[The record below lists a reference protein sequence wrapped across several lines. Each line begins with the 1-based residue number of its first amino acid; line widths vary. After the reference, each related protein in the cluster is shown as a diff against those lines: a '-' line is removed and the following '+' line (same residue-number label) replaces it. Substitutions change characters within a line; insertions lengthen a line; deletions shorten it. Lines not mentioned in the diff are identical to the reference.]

1 MKLQGL
7 SVFFCLIAV
16 PIVLVMTYYIQAQV
30 NTIALQMSYDT
41 KLLDATHDSL
51 VALEINTANEDLS
64 NVSDSLRSIIKAS
77 TNIFTNTLATN
88 LGMSNATKSALQPY
102 IPAMLFSLYDGYYI
116 YSPTRVPIICTD
128 EHGVAIYVGDKGV
141 ETAGGSINGLTKYK
155 YTPGSDVETSTTV
168 EEDYGMLL
176 YKVKGEET
184 YVTAIDDSVVDFKTD
199 YVLKSYVPY
208 AARYKEGTDL
218 DIQINYTLDN
228 YVNIY
233 GTINGVYYTKS
244 GYYTNIDIVS
254 CITSDGTNIINYGD
268 EQIENYCSDLSKQIT
283 IVVKVDGA
291 DYKITT
297 TDTYVYEDDGSIKYD
312 ENRNPV
318 VEGSSQ
324 GREAIK
330 YYLKSHAFSD
340 WVRKSLGNRLEECH
354 IQEKISE
361 EIEDLYKESIFGDD
375 DSKVAET
382 DLIVKFEGKHGYIF
396 DINQNPE
403 SDDST
408 FVNHKHEVMK
418 NSMQYNLN
426 LAMSTYNEMNM
437 SAYSFHMPVVDEETW
452 GRVTSRVSVL
462 SFMQGFKCGLK
473 TYNNYACVSS
483 TNNEF
488 TVLPE
493 EIYYVGTP
501 DGTMTGASGL
511 DDGNTQYHR
520 INCPKFNEML
530 DTWAVGDDSIER
542 NISSFVS
549 KEIKYDKIYSRLDD
563 RYLFDHKNLACYTC
577 IISGNYKTDVGG
589 VEEYRLFNFNDLS
602 DKAKETY
609 VIALGKER
617 EELYKTN
624 QIVNNQGVSLNDT
637 SSVKTGADQSI
648 DVILADT
655 SKKLADIDSIEI
667 TLSNI
672 QRVPS
677 AADPSTV
684 YPYPVAYARVKVNGA
699 QDVLNANEADGYY
712 RVVNQQAKQTIVLQ
726 FKSNETL
733 LNDIT
738 NSLTKLQILM
748 YEDTGEVDASGAIT
762 VPATP
767 ASSIQYT
774 VDTIK
779 INYKS

>member
-16 PIVLVMTYYIQAQV
+16 PIVLVMTYYIQAQI

-116 YSPTRVPIICTD
+116 YSPTRVPVVCTD

-141 ETAGGSINGLTKYK
+141 ETAGGTTPSGLTKYK

-176 YKVKGEET
+176 YKVKGEDT
-184 YVTAIDDSVVDFKTD
+184 YVTAVDDSVLEFKTD

-208 AARYKEGTDL
+208 AARYKDGSNL

-244 GYYTNIDIVS
+244 GYYTNFKIDN
-254 CITSDGTNIINYGD
+254 CISPVGNALIYYGD
-268 EQIENYCSDLSKQIT
+268 EEIEEFCNNKANQIELD
-283 IVVKVDGA
+283 VVIDGET
-291 DYKITT
+291 YHIKT
-297 TDTYVYEDDGSIKYD
+297 TDD
-312 ENRNPV
+312 ETG
-318 VEGSSQ
+318 GSSQ
-324 GREAIK
+324 AREAIK
-330 YYLKSHAFSD
+330 YYLKSYSFSE
-340 WVRKSLGNRLEECH
+340 WVRKSLNGLEECH
-354 IQEKISE
+354 IQERISN
-361 EIEDLYKESIFGDD
+361 EIDGGDDDDLYKKSLFGDD
-375 DSKVAET
+375 DSRVVET
-382 DLIVKFEGKHGYIF
+382 DLIVKFKDKHGRIF

-437 SAYSFHMPVVDEETW
+437 STYSFHMPVVDEETW

-462 SFMQGFKCGLK
+462 AFMQGFKCGLK

-501 DGTMTGASGL
+501 DGTVTGASGL
-511 DDGNTQYHR
+511 DDANTQYHR

-530 DTWAVGDDSIER
+530 DSWSVGDDTIER

-549 KEIKYDKIYSRLDD
+549 KEIKYDKIYSKLDD
-563 RYLFDHKNLACYTC
+563 AYLFDHKNLACYTC

-589 VEEYRLFNFNDLS
+589 VEEYRLFDFNNLS

-609 VIALGKER
+609 IIALGKER

-624 QIVNNQGVSLNDT
+624 QIINNQGVSLNDT
-637 SSVKTGADQSI
+637 SSEKTGPDQSV

-667 TLSNI
+667 TISNV
-672 QRVPS
+672 QRVPD
-677 AADPSTV
+677 AANPSNV

-699 QDVLNANEADGYY
+699 QDVPNANESDGYY
-712 RVVNQQAKQTIVLQ
+712 RIVNQQAKQTIVLQ

-748 YEDTGEVDASGAIT
+748 YEDTGEVDDAGVVT
-762 VPATP
+762 VSATP
-767 ASSIQYT
+767 ANSIKYN

>member
-116 YSPTRVPIICTD
+116 YSPTRVPVVCTD

-141 ETAGGSINGLTKYK
+141 ETAGGTTPSGLTKYK

-176 YKVKGEET
+176 YKVKGEDT
-184 YVTAIDDSVVDFKTD
+184 YVTAVDDSVLEFKTD

-208 AARYKEGTDL
+208 AARYKDGSNL

-244 GYYTNIDIVS
+244 GYYTNFKIDN
-254 CITSDGTNIINYGD
+254 CISPVGNALIYYGD
-268 EQIENYCSDLSKQIT
+268 EEIEEFCNNKANQIELD
-283 IVVKVDGA
+283 VVIDGET
-291 DYKITT
+291 YHIKT
-297 TDTYVYEDDGSIKYD
+297 TDD
-312 ENRNPV
+312 ETG
-318 VEGSSQ
+318 GSSQ
-324 GREAIK
+324 AREAIK
-330 YYLKSHAFSD
+330 YYLKSYSFSE
-340 WVRKSLGNRLEECH
+340 WVRKSLNGLEECH
-354 IQEKISE
+354 IQERISN
-361 EIEDLYKESIFGDD
+361 EIDGGDDDDLYKKSLFGDD
-375 DSKVAET
+375 DSRVVET
-382 DLIVKFEGKHGYIF
+382 DLIVKFKDKHGRIF

-437 SAYSFHMPVVDEETW
+437 STYSFHMPVVDEETW

-462 SFMQGFKCGLK
+462 AFMQGFKCGLK

-501 DGTMTGASGL
+501 DGTVTGASGL
-511 DDGNTQYHR
+511 DDANTQYHR

-530 DTWAVGDDSIER
+530 DSWSVGDDTIER

-549 KEIKYDKIYSRLDD
+549 KEIKYDKIYSKLDD
-563 RYLFDHKNLACYTC
+563 AYLFDHKNLACYTC

-589 VEEYRLFNFNDLS
+589 VEEYRLFDFNNLS

-609 VIALGKER
+609 IIALGKER

-624 QIVNNQGVSLNDT
+624 QIINNQGVSLNNT
-637 SSVKTGADQSI
+637 SSEKIGPDQSV

-667 TLSNI
+667 TISNV
-672 QRVPS
+672 QRVPD
-677 AADPSTV
+677 AANPSNV
-684 YPYPVAYARVKVNGA
+684 YPYPVAYARVKVNGS
-699 QDVLNANEADGYY
+699 QDVPNADEADGYY
-712 RVVNQQAKQTIVLQ
+712 RIVNQQAKQTIVLQ

-748 YEDTGEVDASGAIT
+748 YEDTGEVDGAGVVT

-767 ASSIQYT
+767 ANLIKYN

>member
-64 NVSDSLRSIIKAS
+64 NVSDSLRSIVKAS
-77 TNIFTNTLATN
+77 TNIFVNTLATN
-88 LGMSNATKSALQPY
+88 LGMSNATKSSLQPY
-102 IPAMLFSLYDGYYI
+102 VPAMLFSLYDGYYI
-116 YSPTRVPIICTD
+116 YAPTRVPVICTD
-128 EHGVAIYVGDKGV
+128 DKGV
-141 ETAGGSINGLTKYK
+141 ALYVGSEGVKTAGGSINGLVKYQ
-155 YTPGSDVETSTTV
+155 YDPTSDAETETTA

-176 YKVKGEET
+176 YKLQNEDA
-184 YVTAIDDSVVDFKTD
+184 YVTAVDDSIVEFKTD

-208 AARYKEGTDL
+208 AARYKKGSTL

-228 YVNIY
+228 YINIY
-233 GTINGVYYTKS
+233 GSINGVYYTKS
-244 GYYTNIDIVS
+244 GYYTNNDIVS
-254 CITSDGTNIINYGD
+254 CTTSDGANIINYGD
-268 EQIENYCSDLSKQIT
+268 EELEKYCSDLSKQIVL
-283 IVVKVDGA
+283 VVKVDGT

-297 TDTYVYEDDGSIKYD
+297 TDTYVYEPDGSIKYD

-340 WVRKSLGNRLEECH
+340 WVRKSLGNDLLEGD
-354 IQEKISE
+354 IE
-361 EIEDLYKESIFGDD
+361 ERMSNEMEGLYNHSIFGGD

-382 DLIVKFEGKHGYIF
+382 DLIVKFDGKTGKIF
-396 DINQNPE
+396 DPTQNPE
-403 SDDST
+403 SDDSV
-408 FVNHKHEVMK
+408 FASHKHDVMK

-426 LAMSTYNEMNM
+426 LAMSSYNEMNM
-437 SAYSFHMPVVDEETW
+437 SSYSFNMPVVDEETW
-452 GRVTSRVSVL
+452 NRITSRVSVL
-462 SFMQGFKCGLK
+462 SFMQGFNCGLK

-501 DGTMTGASGL
+501 DGTITGESGL
-511 DDGNTQYHR
+511 NDGNTQYHR

-530 DTWAVGDDSIER
+530 DAWTIGDDTIEK

-549 KEIKYDKIYSRLDD
+549 KEIKYDKIYNMLNDA
-563 RYLFDHKNLACYTC
+563 YEFDHKNLACYTC
-577 IISGNYKTDVGG
+577 IISRNYKTDVGG
-589 VEEYRLFNFNDLS
+589 EEAYREFDFDDLT

-609 VIALGKER
+609 IIALGKER

-624 QIVNNQGVSLNDT
+624 QIINNQGVSLNNT
-637 SSVKTGADQSI
+637 SSEKTGADQSI

-667 TLSNI
+667 TISNV
-672 QRVPS
+672 QRVPD
-677 AADPSTV
+677 AADPSSV
-684 YPYPVAYARVKVNGA
+684 YPYPVAYARIKVNGTE
-699 QDVLNANEADGYY
+699 DVPNANESDGYY

-726 FKSNETL
+726 FKSNETV
-733 LNDIT
+733 LNDT
-738 NSLTKLQILM
+738 ANSLTNLQILM
-748 YEDTGEVDASGAIT
+748 YEDTGEVDDAGVVT

-767 ASSIQYT
+767 ANLIKYN

>member
-1 MKLQGL
+1 
-7 SVFFCLIAV
+7 
-16 PIVLVMTYYIQAQV
+16 
-30 NTIALQMSYDT
+30 
-41 KLLDATHDSL
+41 
-51 VALEINTANEDLS
+51 
-64 NVSDSLRSIIKAS
+64 
-77 TNIFTNTLATN
+77 
-88 LGMSNATKSALQPY
+88 
-102 IPAMLFSLYDGYYI
+102 
-116 YSPTRVPIICTD
+116 
-128 EHGVAIYVGDKGV
+128 
-141 ETAGGSINGLTKYK
+141 
-155 YTPGSDVETSTTV
+155 
-168 EEDYGMLL
+168 
-176 YKVKGEET
+176 
-184 YVTAIDDSVVDFKTD
+184 
-199 YVLKSYVPY
+199 
-208 AARYKEGTDL
+208 
-218 DIQINYTLDN
+218 
-228 YVNIY
+228 
-233 GTINGVYYTKS
+233 
-244 GYYTNIDIVS
+244 
-254 CITSDGTNIINYGD
+254 
-268 EQIENYCSDLSKQIT
+268 
-283 IVVKVDGA
+283 
-291 DYKITT
+291 
-297 TDTYVYEDDGSIKYD
+297 
-312 ENRNPV
+312 
-318 VEGSSQ
+318 
-324 GREAIK
+324 
-330 YYLKSHAFSD
+330 
-340 WVRKSLGNRLEECH
+340 
-354 IQEKISE
+354 
-361 EIEDLYKESIFGDD
+361 
-375 DSKVAET
+375 
-382 DLIVKFEGKHGYIF
+382 
-396 DINQNPE
+396 
-403 SDDST
+403 
-408 FVNHKHEVMK
+408 
-418 NSMQYNLN
+418 MQYNLN

-437 SAYSFHMPVVDEETW
+437 SAYSFHMPVVDEESW

-462 SFMQGFKCGLK
+462 AFMQGFKCGLK

-530 DTWAVGDDSIER
+530 DSWSVGDDTIER

-589 VEEYRLFNFNDLS
+589 VEEYRLFIFNDLS

-609 VIALGKER
+609 IIALGKER

-624 QIVNNQGVSLNDT
+624 QIINNQGVSLNDT
-637 SSVKTGADQSI
+637 SSVKSGADQSI

-699 QDVLNANEADGYY
+699 QDVPNANEADGYY

-738 NSLTKLQILM
+738 NSLTNLQILM
-748 YEDTGEVDASGAIT
+748 YEDTGEVEASGAIT

>member
-116 YSPTRVPIICTD
+116 YSPTRVPVVCTD

-141 ETAGGSINGLTKYK
+141 ETAGGTTPSGLTKYK

-176 YKVKGEET
+176 YKVKGEDT
-184 YVTAIDDSVVDFKTD
+184 YVTAVDDSVLEFKTD

-208 AARYKEGTDL
+208 AARYKDGSNL

-244 GYYTNIDIVS
+244 GYYTNFKIDN
-254 CITSDGTNIINYGD
+254 CISPVGNALIYYGD
-268 EQIENYCSDLSKQIT
+268 EEIEEFCNNKANQIELDVEI
-283 IVVKVDGA
+283 DGET
-291 DYKITT
+291 YHIKT
-297 TDTYVYEDDGSIKYD
+297 TDD
-312 ENRNPV
+312 ETG
-318 VEGSSQ
+318 GSSQ
-324 GREAIK
+324 AREAIK
-330 YYLKSHAFSD
+330 YYLKSYSFSE

-354 IQEKISE
+354 IQERISDE
-361 EIEDLYKESIFGDD
+361 TDDSYKKSLYGDD
-375 DSKVAET
+375 DSRVVET
-382 DLIVKFEGKHGYIF
+382 DLIVKFKDKHGRIF

-462 SFMQGFKCGLK
+462 AFMQGFKCGLK

-501 DGTMTGASGL
+501 DGTVTGASGL
-511 DDGNTQYHR
+511 DDANTQYHR

-530 DTWAVGDDSIER
+530 DSWSVGDDTIER

-549 KEIKYDKIYSRLDD
+549 KEIKYDKIYSKLDD
-563 RYLFDHKNLACYTC
+563 AYLFDHKNLACYTC

-589 VEEYRLFNFNDLS
+589 VEEYRLFDFNNLS

-609 VIALGKER
+609 IIALGKER

-624 QIVNNQGVSLNDT
+624 QIINNQGVSLNNT
-637 SSVKTGADQSI
+637 SSEKTGADQSV

-667 TLSNI
+667 TFSNI
-672 QRVPS
+672 QRVPD
-677 AADPSTV
+677 AADPSNV

-699 QDVLNANEADGYY
+699 QDVPNADEADGYY
-712 RVVNQQAKQTIVLQ
+712 RIVNQQAKQTIVLQ

-733 LNDIT
+733 LNDTT

-748 YEDTGEVDASGAIT
+748 YEDTGEVDAAGVVT

-767 ASSIQYT
+767 ANLIKYN

>member
-1 MKLQGL
+1 
-7 SVFFCLIAV
+7 
-16 PIVLVMTYYIQAQV
+16 
-30 NTIALQMSYDT
+30 
-41 KLLDATHDSL
+41 
-51 VALEINTANEDLS
+51 
-64 NVSDSLRSIIKAS
+64 
-77 TNIFTNTLATN
+77 
-88 LGMSNATKSALQPY
+88 
-102 IPAMLFSLYDGYYI
+102 
-116 YSPTRVPIICTD
+116 
-128 EHGVAIYVGDKGV
+128 
-141 ETAGGSINGLTKYK
+141 
-155 YTPGSDVETSTTV
+155 
-168 EEDYGMLL
+168 
-176 YKVKGEET
+176 
-184 YVTAIDDSVVDFKTD
+184 
-199 YVLKSYVPY
+199 
-208 AARYKEGTDL
+208 
-218 DIQINYTLDN
+218 
-228 YVNIY
+228 
-233 GTINGVYYTKS
+233 
-244 GYYTNIDIVS
+244 
-254 CITSDGTNIINYGD
+254 
-268 EQIENYCSDLSKQIT
+268 
-283 IVVKVDGA
+283 
-291 DYKITT
+291 
-297 TDTYVYEDDGSIKYD
+297 
-312 ENRNPV
+312 
-318 VEGSSQ
+318 
-324 GREAIK
+324 
-330 YYLKSHAFSD
+330 
-340 WVRKSLGNRLEECH
+340 
-354 IQEKISE
+354 
-361 EIEDLYKESIFGDD
+361 
-375 DSKVAET
+375 
-382 DLIVKFEGKHGYIF
+382 
-396 DINQNPE
+396 
-403 SDDST
+403 
-408 FVNHKHEVMK
+408 MK

-530 DTWAVGDDSIER
+530 DTWAVGDDSIEK

-655 SKKLADIDSIEI
+655 SKRLADIDSIEI

-684 YPYPVAYARVKVNGA
+684 YPYPVAYARIKVNGA
-699 QDVLNANEADGYY
+699 QDVPNANEADGYY

-726 FKSNETL
+726 FKSNEAL
-733 LNDIT
+733 LNDTT